1 MDIGNLGSWFVI
13 SVALIWLVFWEFDD
27 GIFVP
32 RAVLPGLAIVQRPSK
47 VKFNEAIVS
56 NLNSMLNSMVML
68 SIVCDGS
75 IVDFV
80 NNHWFIVVILVFG

>member
-32 RAVLPGLAIVQRPSK
+32 RAVLPGLAIVQRSPTLI
-47 VKFNEAIVS
+47 FDETIGAT
-56 NLNSMLNSMVML
+56 LNST
-68 SIVCDGS
+68 
-75 IVDFV
+75 
-80 NNHWFIVVILVFG
+80 LV